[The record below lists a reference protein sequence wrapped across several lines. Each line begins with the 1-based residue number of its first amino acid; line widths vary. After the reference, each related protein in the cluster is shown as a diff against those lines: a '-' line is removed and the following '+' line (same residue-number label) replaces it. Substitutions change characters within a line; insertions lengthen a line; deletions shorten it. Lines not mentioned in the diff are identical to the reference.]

1 MSLPEPQS
9 TEPPAVEP
17 LRVAR
22 SNAASAFERSYV
34 QMVLARANGNIT
46 RAAALAEVSRQMIQ
60 KLMRKY
66 GL

>member
-1 MSLPEPQS
+1 VNDEREP
-9 TEPPAVEP
+9 VEP

-22 SNAASAFERSYV
+22 RNAAAEFERSYV
-34 QMVLARANGNIT
+34 QMVLERANGNIT
-46 RAAALAEVSRQMIQ
+46 RAAALAAVSRQMIQ